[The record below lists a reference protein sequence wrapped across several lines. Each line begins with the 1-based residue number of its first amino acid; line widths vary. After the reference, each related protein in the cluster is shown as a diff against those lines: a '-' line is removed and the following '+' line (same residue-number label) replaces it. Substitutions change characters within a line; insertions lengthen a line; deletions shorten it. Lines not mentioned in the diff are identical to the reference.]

1 LADQRDKK
9 IHPRDWNSSS
19 KPELI
24 SVKEKVVAEPKPFK
38 ARPVPR
44 SHYDAP
50 LPPVSS
56 TKVKV
61 KTTAMAKKTLE
72 PIARPGLV
80 SRAWHSVVDPILH
93 PVNGESAR
101 KVITPEPE
109 KCCRR

>member
-1 LADQRDKK
+1 M
-9 IHPRDWNSSS
+9 
-19 KPELI
+19 
-24 SVKEKVVAEPKPFK
+24 AEPKPFK

-50 LPPVSS
+50 LPPVSP
-56 TKVKV
+56 KVKIG
-61 KTTAMAKKTLE
+61 TTGTAKKVKKTPE
-72 PIARPGLV
+72 PVVRPGLV
-80 SRAWHSVVDPILH
+80 SRVWHSVVDPILH